1 MLIKLYKLDPAHY
14 FTSPGLS
21 WDAMLKFT
29 NVKLEL
35 LTDIDMLHFFK
46 NSIRGGICH
55 CSVRKAVANNKFIP
69 EYDKTKPNLFIMYL
83 DATNL
88 YGHSMSQFLPI
99 SDFQWMD
106 RKEIECLNIKQISK
120 DAEYGYVF
128 EVDME
133 YPTHLHDNH
142 NKLPLLAENV
152 YPPNSNKKKLICNL
166 NDKKKYII
174 HYRNQQ
180 QSIANGLNLIKIH
193 GAVKIK
199 QSNFLKPYID

>member
-1 MLIKLYKLDPAHY
+1 
-14 FTSPGLS
+14 
-21 WDAMLKFT
+21 MLKLT
-29 NVKLEL
+29 NVKLKL

-106 RKEIECLNIKQISK
+106 RKEIECLNIKKISK

-133 YPTHLHDNH
+133 YPTHLHSNH
-142 NKLPLLAENV
+142 NELPFLAENV
-152 YPPNSNKKKLICNL
+152 
-166 NDKKKYII
+166 
-174 HYRNQQ
+174 H
-180 QSIANGLNLIKIH
+180 
-193 GAVKIK
+193 
-199 QSNFLKPYID
+199 